1 MQKNSS
7 VCIQCYGLTNAVF
20 KIVVIIIGTLYLF
33 ACQLSKPS
41 HLNKLQQR
49 DSIIS
54 GSKCNVVW
62 LNEKKLSKHISDN
75 ELKTSGLQC
84 KADITLQS
92 ESSQHELDVK
102 IRWIP
107 DSSMFLQIQYLLGID
122 IAKLWISRDSVVMV
136 NYIEKTY
143 LREDVSELNRWF
155 NTELDFDLLQAL
167 LFGNSAAFNE
177 DEKRLHAFVNRDS
190 CTYMLSTE
198 RKRKWKKINSGNINP
213 YTFFQ
218 ILTVNHIN
226 FKIVKNEI
234 QDPKTQR
241 SLKIGYSNFK
251 TMGYN
256 FAPQHVDIEVN
267 APQVLHI
274 KIDYVRMEPLESH
287 LKAVS
292 VPKGYDRIYPKTQQ

>member
-1 MQKNSS
+1 MRVEHNRSIKILIQPAFMFIAAAMLFSCKNS
-7 VCIQCYGLTNAVF
+7 
-20 KIVVIIIGTLYLF
+20 
-33 ACQLSKPS
+33 KPLQS
-41 HLNKLQQR
+41 NPLQQK

-62 LNEKKLSKHISDN
+62 LNEKKLTKYIADH
-75 ELKTSGLQC
+75 ELKTTGLQC
-84 KADITLQS
+84 KANINVQS
-92 ESSQHELDVK
+92 ETQQHELDVK

-107 DSSMFLQIQYLLGID
+107 DSSMTLHIQYLLGID
-122 IAKLWISRDSVVMV
+122 IAKLWISRDSVIMV
-136 NYIEKTY
+136 NYIDKTY

-167 LFGNSAAFNE
+167 LFGNSAAYSE

-198 RKRKWKKINSGNINP
+198 RKRKWKKINSGNLNP

-218 ILTVNHIN
+218 ILTVQHLN

-241 SLKIGYSNFK
+241 GLKIWYSNFK
-251 TMGYN
+251 TIDNN
-256 FAPQHVDIEVN
+256 FAPQHVDIEVA
-267 APQVLHI
+267 APQLLHI
-274 KIDYVRMEPLESH
+274 KIDYVRMEPLENQ
-287 LKAVS
+287 LKVVT
-292 VPKGYDRIYPKTQQ
+292 VPKGYDRIYPKNQR